1 MSCPEEMGFDHSGHV
16 AAPETPPRNTGPVIH
31 QSAAMS
37 ATAHVRP
44 SLIEQSLL
52 GAVALGVVAMLSL
65 PAARA
70 GSETFGWLP
79 FWLLALPLSAWA
91 VARLLRLRDQRA
103 WAMAR
108 PMASVHALHGVRPR
122 TVMVRTLPRAA

>member
-1 MSCPEEMGFDHSGHV
+1 MS
-16 AAPETPPRNTGPVIH
+16 
-31 QSAAMS
+31 
-37 ATAHVRP
+37 TAHDQP

-52 GAVALGVVAMLSL
+52 GAAALGLVTMLSL

-91 VARLLRLRDQRA
+91 VARLLRLRELRTMAAAQR
-103 WAMAR
+103 
-108 PMASVHALHGVRPR
+108 PVASVHALHAVPRRTAAVRP
-122 TVMVRTLPRAA
+122 LPRAA

>member
-1 MSCPEEMGFDHSGHV
+1 MSIV
-16 AAPETPPRNTGPVIH
+16 
-31 QSAAMS
+31 MS
-37 ATAHVRP
+37 ATAHDRP

-52 GAVALGVVAMLSL
+52 GAVALDLVAMLSL

-91 VARLLRLRDQRA
+91 VARLLRLREQRA
-103 WAMAR
+103 MAAVRR
-108 PMASVHALHGVRPR
+108 PMASVHALHAVPRR
-122 TVMVRTLPRAA
+122 TVAARPLPRAA

>member
-1 MSCPEEMGFDHSGHV
+1 
-16 AAPETPPRNTGPVIH
+16 
-31 QSAAMS
+31 MS
-37 ATAHVRP
+37 ATAHDRP

-52 GAVALGVVAMLSL
+52 GAVALGLVAMLSL
-65 PAARA
+65 PVARA

-103 WAMAR
+103 WDRAR
-108 PMASVHALHGVRPR
+108 PMASVHALRAAPR
-122 TVMVRTLPRAA
+122 RSAAAQPLPRAA